1 MDPDYISGNERI
13 FELDINLLQANPLQP
28 RGLITPES
36 LAELAESIREHGVLE
51 PIVVA
56 QTPAGYQII
65 AGERR
70 WRASKLVGLDKVPVI
85 IKETSPQGML
95 EMAIVENVQRVDLN
109 PLERAQA
116 YRRLMDEFNLTNSEI
131 SQRVSKSP
139 SYISNTIRLLTL
151 PDALKDALMS
161 GQTTEGH
168 VRALSSL
175 EDPHL
180 IIEAY
185 KEVLRRNLSVRGTEE
200 LVRKMRSHHGIGP
213 KKGADQSTMRIVNED
228 IDRIQEGLLRSL
240 SKGGE
245 DQSARVKYIQ
255 TGKNARLEIRWE
267 GHPGETSEKVE
278 EFYRAV
284 TNYFNNYRMDQNS
297 DNNDDSNSRSQDQ
310 SESSGY

>member
-1 MDPDYISGNERI
+1 MDETGERI

-36 LAELAESIREHGVLE
+36 LAELAESIREHGILE

-56 QTPAGYQII
+56 KTPAGYQII

-70 WRASKLVGLDKVPVI
+70 WRASRLVGIVQVPVI
-85 IKETSPQGML
+85 IRETSPQGML

-131 SQRVSKSP
+131 AQRVSKSP

-168 VRALSSL
+168 VRALSAL

-185 KEVLRRNLSVRGTEE
+185 KEVLKRNLSVRGTEE
-200 LVRKMRSHHGIGP
+200 LVRKVRAHQGIGP
-213 KKGADQSTMRIVNED
+213 KKGAKPEMMRIVSEEVD
-228 IDRIQEGLLRSL
+228 KIQEGIQSVL
-240 SKGGE
+240 SNGDDKKVK
-245 DQSARVKYIQ
+245 VKYVL
-255 TGKNARLEIRWE
+255 TGTTAKLEIRLDGQPE
-267 GHPGETSEKVE
+267 QTNSQIQKV
-278 EFYRAV
+278 YDALS
-284 TNYFNNYRMDQNS
+284 NYFRAQ
-297 DNNDDSNSRSQDQ
+297 
-310 SESSGY
+310 

>member
-1 MDPDYISGNERI
+1 MDGTDERI
-13 FELDINLLQANPLQP
+13 FELDTSLLQANPLQP

-36 LAELAESIREHGVLE
+36 LAELAESIREHGILE

-56 QTPAGYQII
+56 KTPAGYQII

-70 WRASKLVGLDKVPVI
+70 WRASRLVGLAKVPVI

-116 YRRLMDEFNLTNSEI
+116 YKRLMDEFDLTNAEI
-131 SQRVSKSP
+131 AQRVSKSP

-168 VRALSSL
+168 VRALAAL

-185 KEVLRRNLSVRGTEE
+185 KEVLRRTLSVRGTEE
-200 LVRKMRSHHGIGP
+200 LVRKMRSRHGIAP
-213 KKGADQSTMRIVNED
+213 KKGSNADTMRIVNED
-228 IDRIQEGLLRSL
+228 IDRIEEGLKSSL
-240 SKGGE
+240 ARNGGHKE
-245 DQSARVKYIQ
+245 VKVKYAL
-255 TGKNARLEIRWE
+255 TGSTAKLEIRFD
-267 GHPGETSEKVE
+267 GSPDQTNEKVVE
-278 EFYRAV
+278 IYKAI
-284 TNYFNNYRMDQNS
+284 TSYFNAA
-297 DNNDDSNSRSQDQ
+297 
-310 SESSGY
+310 E